1 MERNMDL
8 VRLLLLQIEKEY
20 VSTAI
25 INLKVDG
32 YSMEEVGY
40 HCSILEEAG
49 LISSYAPRY
58 ASDSLY
64 FFTVGH
70 LTWEGHDFLDKIRD
84 DSMWGKVK
92 TIAKKKGI
100 PLFID
105 TIKSIANAFISSAV
119 EGATKAIIQGGI

>member
-1 MERNMDL
+1 MQRNMDL
-8 VRLLLLQIEKEY
+8 VRLILLQIEKEY

-25 INLKVDG
+25 INLKVDS

-40 HCSILEEAG
+40 HCSILDESG

-58 ASDSLY
+58 AGDGLC

-84 DSMWGKVK
+84 DGMWSKVK
-92 TIAKKKGI
+92 TTAKKKGI

-105 TIKSIANAFISSAV
+105 TIKSIANAFISSAI
-119 EGATKAIIQGGI
+119 EGATKAIIKGGI